1 MTRTA
6 RLTTPGVLYEVVSR
20 LLDGRALTS
29 DEERE
34 RFLVLFGRALE
45 RSDWRCV
52 AYCLK
57 GDRLRFAMI
66 AGEQT
71 LDSWT
76 RRAHGAFARWVN
88 RRQARRGAL
97 FADRP
102 STRAVSTNCVAS
114 VIADLHRN
122 PTPAAATSSH
132 QIYLGLSAAPRW
144 LQVVE
149 GLERAGFADRQSFNE
164 YVGVNRH
171 EWLARA
177 SLMRVP
183 ARGDGLDTSKQLP
196 AVVSLHRIPSGHDAS
211 CVPALLFAVAQ
222 RCELPLGAFQRRYAR
237 GPVSKAKRVAI
248 HAAVNAGISVAH
260 VAAALD
266 VTRQRGSAIAQLEL
280 VPDEAVLADDV
291 AKLLAES
298 CGCVLRPYFNSEPA
312 TSNARAA

>member
-6 RLTTPGVLYEVVSR
+6 RLTTPGVLYEVVSC
-20 LLDGRALTS
+20 LLGGRALTS
-29 DEERE
+29 DEERQ
-34 RFLVLFGRALE
+34 RFLLLFGRALE

-76 RRAHGAFARWVN
+76 RRAHGAFARWFN
-88 RRQARRGAL
+88 RRHDRRGTL

-102 STRAVSTNCVAS
+102 STRAVSSQGVAS

-122 PTPAAATSSH
+122 PTPGATASSH
-132 QIYLGLSAAPRW
+132 RIYLGLSAAPKW
-144 LQVVE
+144 LQVAE

-164 YVGVNRH
+164 YVGVDRY
-171 EWLARA
+171 EWLAQA
-177 SLMRVP
+177 SRMRVP
-183 ARGDGLDTSKQLP
+183 ARGDGLEISLP
-196 AVVSLHRIPSGHDAS
+196 AVVVRGPSAHLSS

-222 RCELPLGAFQRRYAR
+222 RCELPLGTLQRRYAR
-237 GPVSKAKRVAI
+237 GPASKAKRVAI
-248 HAAVNAGISVAH
+248 HAAVNAGISIAQ
-260 VAAALD
+260 VAAALH

-280 VPDEAVLADDV
+280 ASDEAVLVTDV
-291 AKLLAES
+291 VTLLAGS
-298 CGCVLRPYFNSEPA
+298 CGCVLRPYHHSELA
-312 TSNARAA
+312 SSSERAA